1 MATSAAVQPT
11 PIQIVRAFVGAVPSE
26 VSTRPV
32 LGILGVV
39 MGAGI
44 VTLAGRM
51 LTLGLADL
59 KGSAGIAYDDGA
71 WISSAF
77 NIALVFIGP
86 FTVYLGGLLGA
97 RRILLFA
104 AGAFVLINMFLPLVH
119 NYSLLIAAVAL
130 AGLVSG
136 TFYPLTL
143 TFALRSIPP
152 RVLPFTVAL
161 YASCVDFSVNIAPSL
176 YGWYRDHFSWRWMF
190 WGSVPLT
197 LLMMVFVY
205 YGIPPSPAPKK
216 DGAAPSFAGFL
227 YGSAGFATLYAA
239 LDQGERL
246 DWWRSGVFTA
256 LFIAGAFFLLCALV
270 RRVRGPNPLVDLLFL
285 GKRDTLLLGSVL
297 FLFRFTLLGTIMLIP
312 QSLSVH
318 GFEAS
323 QIGPALLGTAAA
335 QIIIA
340 FVAALL
346 LLRNFDSRL
355 LMAVGFAC
363 MGIACCL
370 NASVTSVWSA
380 ANYDRTELLMGVG
393 QSFAFIGLVST
404 IVLHGLFFGA
414 LAKPQRTL
422 TFSAYFHVVRLFGG
436 NLGAVFMVHF
446 IAQREKLHSYL
457 LGLHVQQ
464 GNWITNANIGQ
475 LTAGLFPKSS
485 GLAAATGRAVG
496 LVAGRI
502 RLQAYILT
510 FADGFHLVAW
520 GCVLVML
527 VTAFLHKSPLS
538 YGYFTELQPSS
549 APNRE
554 AKS

>member
-1 MATSAAVQPT
+1 MATSAAIQPT
-11 PIQIVRAFVGAVPSE
+11 PIQIVRAFAGAVPSE
-26 VSTRPV
+26 VSARPV

-59 KGSAGIAYDDGA
+59 KGNAGIGYDGGA
-71 WISSAF
+71 WISTAF
-77 NIALVFIGP
+77 NTALVFIGP
-86 FTVYLGGLLGA
+86 FTVYLGGVLGA
-97 RRILLFA
+97 RRILLSA
-104 AGAFVLINMFLPLVH
+104 AGTFVLINIFLPLVH
-119 NYSLLIAAVAL
+119 SYSLLIAAVAL

-161 YASCVDFSVNIAPSL
+161 YATCVDFAVNIAPSL
-176 YGWYRDHFSWRWMF
+176 YGWFRDHLSWRWMF
-190 WGSVPLT
+190 WNSVPLT
-197 LLMMVFVY
+197 ILMMVFIY
-205 YGIPPSPAPKK
+205 YGIPPSPAPKRK
-216 DGAAPSFAGFL
+216 GSPPSFAGFL

-246 DWWRSGVFTA
+246 DWWRSGVFTG
-256 LFIAGAFFLLCALV
+256 LFVAGAFLLLCGFV
-270 RRVRGPNPLVDLLFL
+270 RRLRGSNPLVDLLFL

-297 FLFRFTLLGTIMLIP
+297 FLFRFTLLGTIVLIP

-323 QIGPALLGTAAA
+323 QIGPALVWTAAA
-335 QIIIA
+335 QIVIA
-340 FVAALL
+340 LVAALL

-355 LMAVGFAC
+355 LMAIGFAC
-363 MGIACCL
+363 IGIACCM
-370 NASVTSVWSA
+370 NASLTSAWSA
-380 ANYDRTELLMGVG
+380 ANYDRTELLMGIG

-414 LAKPQRTL
+414 LATPQRTL
-422 TFSAYFHVVRLFGG
+422 TFSAYFHLVRLFGG
-436 NLGAVFMVHF
+436 NLGAVAMVHF

-464 GNWITNANIGQ
+464 GNWIADASIRQ
-475 LTAGLFPKSS
+475 LTAGLLGKSP

-496 LVAGRI
+496 LLSGRI

-510 FADGFHLVAW
+510 FNDGFHLVAW
-520 GCVLVML
+520 ACVLVML
-527 VTAFLHKSPLS
+527 VVALVRRVPLS
-538 YGYFTELQPSS
+538 YGHFTQLQSS
-549 APNRE
+549 TAPNQE
-554 AKS
+554 TKS